1 MTGWRRGSLAVLAIW
16 LAVEGD
22 IQLSRALKALPEEML
37 LLVLA
42 VLLLLGHFSL
52 WFYLLARSELSLIM
66 PMTGL
71 YYVFNAFLAQWQLGE
86 RLDSRVWFGTLL
98 IAGGVG
104 LVTTS
109 VRAGPKRSQSL
120 AGASESE
127 EKFGE
132 AKP

>member
-22 IQLSRALKALPEEML
+22 IQLSRALRALPEEFM

-52 WFYLLARSELSLIM
+52 WFYLLARSELSLLM

-71 YYVFNAFLAQWQLGE
+71 YYVFNAFLVQWQLGE
-86 RLDSRVWFGTLL
+86 RLDPRIWLGTLL
-98 IAGGVG
+98 IAGGVV

-109 VRAGPKRSQSL
+109 GRIRPDTQRQPEPGQH
-120 AGASESE
+120 
-127 EKFGE
+127 
-132 AKP
+132 

>member
-1 MTGWRRGSLAVLAIW
+1 MLAIW

-22 IQLSRALKALPEEML
+22 IQLSRALRALPEEMF

-98 IAGGVG
+98 IAGGVV

-109 VRAGPKRSQSL
+109 VRAGPEAEPEPGPGSRSV
-120 AGASESE
+120 
-127 EKFGE
+127 
-132 AKP
+132 

>member
-1 MTGWRRGSLAVLAIW
+1 MLAIW

-22 IQLSRALKALPEEML
+22 IQLSRALRALPEEFM

-52 WFYLLARSELSLIM
+52 WFYLLARSELSLLM

-71 YYVFNAFLAQWQLGE
+71 YYVFNAFLVQWQLGE
-86 RLDSRVWFGTLL
+86 RLDPRIWLGTLL
-98 IAGGVG
+98 IAGGVV

-109 VRAGPKRSQSL
+109 GRIRPDTQRQPEPGQH
-120 AGASESE
+120 
-127 EKFGE
+127 
-132 AKP
+132 